1 MEPFLGE
8 IKLVGFN
15 FAPRGWAFCDGALL
29 PINSNQALFSLLG
42 TIYGGDGRTSFAL
55 PDMRGRVSMHKGQG
69 PGLTQRNI
77 GSRSGAETTT
87 QTTATMA
94 THSHPVTVHVVDDD
108 ATTNE
113 ANGAS
118 LANAVG
124 NTYSTAAVDGT
135 LSASSASSA
144 NVGGG
149 QAMNNMQ
156 PYLVVSY
163 VIALQGIFPSR
174 N

>member
-1 MEPFLGE
+1 MEPFIGE
-8 IKLVGFN
+8 IKMVGFN
-15 FAPRGWAFCDGALL
+15 FAPRGWAFCDGQLL
-29 PINSNQALFSLLG
+29 AISSNSALFSLLG
-42 TIYGGDGRTSFAL
+42 TMYGGDGRTSFGL
-55 PDMRGRVSMHKGQG
+55 PDLRGRVSIHQGTG
-69 PGLTQRNI
+69 PGLSNRRM
-77 GSRSGAETTT
+77 GEKGGAETTT

-94 THSHPVTVHVVDDD
+94 NHSHPVTVHVVDDD

-135 LSASSASSA
+135 LSASSATSA

-149 QAMNNMQ
+149 QAMNNME
-156 PYLVVSY
+156 PFLVVNY
-163 VIALQGIFPSR
+163 VIALTGIYPSR